1 MARQLPSRIDDAR
14 RRAARAKRAL
24 GTAAAAGF
32 LAVAGVA
39 YAGHAG
45 TKATGAGTTDSP
57 VYSND
62 DSFDFGSGS
71 IAPSGGSQP
80 QVGTSVS

>member
-1 MARQLPSRIDDAR
+1 MAQQLSSRIEDAR

-32 LAVAGVA
+32 LAVGGVA

-45 TKATGAGTTDSP
+45 TKATGVGTTDSP
-57 VYSND
+57 VYAND
-62 DSFDFGSGS
+62 DNFDFGSGS
-71 IAPSGGSQP
+71 IAPSGGAQP
-80 QVGTSVS
+80 QVGTGVS